1 MPEKRIIKLV
11 VGASS
16 LEALRERQTRREAG
30 TQSQGPLL
38 VRGSPVTEQ
47 EGAKRMR
54 LRIPSVKGYVRK
66 AYERLLRLPVP
77 LVLAVLWLVGV
88 ALVSLCL
95 LALFML

>member
-1 MPEKRIIKLV
+1 MVNTVFRPFC
-11 VGASS
+11 
-16 LEALRERQTRREAG
+16 LRG
-30 TQSQGPLL
+30 HTQSQGPLLL

-54 LRIPSVKGYVRK
+54 PRIPPIKEYVRK

-95 LALFML
+95 LALYLLWSLL